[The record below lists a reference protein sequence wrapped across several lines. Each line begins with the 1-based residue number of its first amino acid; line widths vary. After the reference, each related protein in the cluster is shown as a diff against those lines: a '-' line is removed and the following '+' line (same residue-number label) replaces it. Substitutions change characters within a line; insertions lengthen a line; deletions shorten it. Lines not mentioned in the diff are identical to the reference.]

1 MSDKILEIKDL
12 HTSFF
17 THLGEVKAV
26 SGVSFDVNEGEI
38 IAIVGESGS
47 GKSVTALSIMNL
59 VPDPGKIK
67 EGSILFDGRE
77 IANKS
82 EKEMLSI
89 RGKQIGMIFQDPMTS
104 LNPVLTIGRQITE
117 MLWWHNKMDKTA
129 ARNRGIELLKLVG
142 MSNPEKRMKQYPHEL
157 SGGMRQRVMIA
168 IALSCD
174 PKFLIADEPTT
185 ALDVTIQAQIMDLI
199 KGLNKK
205 LGTSVMIITHDLGVV
220 AGIANRVIVMYGGK
234 IVEKGMVRDIYYHS
248 RHPYTWGIL
257 NAVPKLSYVGQE
269 RLTAIEGQPPDML
282 NLTKGCA
289 FCERC
294 NYAMEVCKDTP
305 PDLYDVSEQHQS
317 RCWLLHPDAPS
328 VERKE

>member
-17 THLGEVKAV
+17 TNQGEVKAV
-26 SGVSFDVNEGEI
+26 SGISFDMDDGEI

-59 VPDPGKIK
+59 VPPPGKIK
-67 EGSILFDGRE
+67 KGSILFEGKE
-77 IANKS
+77 IANKN
-82 EKEMLSI
+82 EKKMLSI

-117 MLWWHNKMDKTA
+117 MLWWHSKMGKVA
-129 ARNRGIELLKLVG
+129 ARNRAIELLKLVG
-142 MSNPEKRMKQYPHEL
+142 MSNPAKRMQQYPHEL

-168 IALSCD
+168 IALSCN

-199 KGLNKK
+199 KGLNEK
-205 LGTSVMIITHDLGVV
+205 LRTPAILITHDLGVV
-220 AGIANRVIVMYGGK
+220 AGIANKVIVMYGGK
-234 IVEKGMVRDIYYHS
+234 IVEQGMVRDIYYNS

-257 NAVPKLSYVGQE
+257 NAVPKLSYDGQE

-282 NLTKGCA
+282 NLPKGCA

-294 NYAMEVCKDTP
+294 KYAMEVCKNTP
-305 PDLYDVSEQHQS
+305 PYLFDVSEQHKS